1 MWLLQDND
9 PEIKDDSK
17 KTFGRSY
24 LGRNAMSA
32 ESLFK
37 EDNEALQQNQVHS
50 TTRLST
56 ADRLSSWLSFPG
68 LGGGV
73 AC

>member
-17 KTFGRSY
+17 KTFGRAY

-50 TTRLST
+50 TI
-56 ADRLSSWLSFPG
+56 
-68 LGGGV
+68 
-73 AC
+73 